1 MEKNKYSKILT
12 SALVVII
19 IGILGTLGYFGYG
32 LLNENNTKKKYTEAA
47 EQFEQKVLGGSS
59 SVSSGGNT
67 SNISINALN
76 RTSDRNRDKQY
87 MGDKYKYEIVGTIDI
102 PKTKLKC
109 AILNETTGDSLELA
123 VTVMYPPA
131 SDVNVPGRN
140 VILYG
145 HNYRNSLFFSK
156 NAQLVNGDKI
166 YILDK
171 DGRKVTYEV
180 YETFETSST
189 DTTFY
194 NKVSDE
200 NKCEVTLS
208 TCTDDANTT
217 DRRIIVRAREI

>member
-12 SALVVII
+12 ASLILII
-19 IGILGTLGYFGYG
+19 IGIFGTLGYFGYG

-47 EQFEQKVLGGSS
+47 DDFEKTVLGGTS
-59 SVSSGGNT
+59 SVSTGGNN
-67 SNISINALN
+67 SLNVINASGN
-76 RTSDRNRDKQY
+76 ERGKKY
-87 MGDKYKYEIVGTIDI
+87 MGDYEIVGTIEI

-109 AILNETTGDSLELA
+109 AILNETTPESLSLA
-123 VTVMYPPA
+123 VTVMYPPN
-131 SDVNVPGRN
+131 SEVNIPGRN
-140 VILYG
+140 VVLYG

-156 NAQLVNGDKI
+156 NGLLVNGDKI

-171 DGRKVTYEV
+171 DGKKVTYEV
-180 YETFETSST
+180 YETFETTST
-189 DTTFY
+189 DTSFY
-194 NKVSDE
+194 PKVSDE